1 MTKPSLA
8 WKVGLFV
15 FISLAMIAGLSIEFS
30 KGMIFLEHTNT
41 IYLHAPDVAGL
52 KNRADVLISGVK
64 VGSVAEISLDPS
76 GKSATLAL
84 KIYTRYSIHKDAR
97 FVIQPSGLLGDEYV
111 AIIPTENKGPVL
123 EDGAHAK
130 AEAPFNFEEFE
141 RSAGGLIERLDK
153 AVEGLSA
160 MIGDVR
166 KHLLNEQTLT
176 NFSAVAN
183 NLRVASE
190 RALTTMDGLNAL
202 VSSNGPAISQSGSN
216 LMAFSGRMD
225 EFAGTL
231 NGVVA
236 SNRTAIAAAVTNLD
250 DSTRIL
256 KGLLGDVQAGK
267 GLAGTLLKN
276 EELAANVSLVASN
289 LSVTTSNLNR
299 LGLWGVMWRHKP
311 PKPSA
316 APPPP
321 RLSSPKESNPSE

>member
-15 FISLAMIAGLSIEFS
+15 CISLVMIAGLAIEFS
-30 KGMIFLEHTNT
+30 KGMIFFEHTNT

-52 KNRADVLISGVK
+52 KSRADVLMSGVK
-64 VGSVAEISLDPS
+64 VGSVAEISLEPG

-84 KIYTRYSIHKDAR
+84 KIYTRYQIRNDAR

-123 EDGAHAK
+123 EDGASAQ
-130 AEAPFNFEEFE
+130 AEAPFNLEEFA

-153 AVEGLSA
+153 TADGLGA

-166 KHLLNEQTLT
+166 KYLLNEQTLT

-183 NLRVASE
+183 NLRAASE
-190 RALTTMDGLNAL
+190 RALTTMNDLGAL
-202 VSSNGPAISQSGSN
+202 VSSNGPALSQSGSN
-216 LMAFSGRMD
+216 LVAFSDRMD
-225 EFAGTL
+225 QFAGTL
-231 NGVVA
+231 NAVVA
-236 SNRTAIAAAVTNLD
+236 TNRTAIAAAVKNLD
-250 DSTRIL
+250 DSTEIL

-276 EELAANVSLVASN
+276 EQLAANVSLVASN

-316 APPPP
+316 AAPPE
-321 RLSSPKESNPSE
+321 RLASPKESDFSE